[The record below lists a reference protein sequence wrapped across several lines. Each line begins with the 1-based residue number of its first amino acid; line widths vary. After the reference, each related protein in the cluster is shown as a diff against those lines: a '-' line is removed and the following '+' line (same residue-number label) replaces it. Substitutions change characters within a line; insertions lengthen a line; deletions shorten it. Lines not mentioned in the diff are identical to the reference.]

1 MRLKDKVA
9 IVTGGAQGIG
19 RAIAATFAQEGAAVV
34 IMDVNKEGAEA
45 LAQEITSQGGRALA
59 VEADVRSEDDAQK
72 VVDATLKNFQHI
84 DILVNNAG
92 IVRDYL
98 VVSMKPK
105 DWQDVIDINLGG
117 VYNFSKKVIRPMLM
131 AKSGKIINL
140 ASLAG
145 ITGGRGQANYAASKA
160 GIIAFTRALALELA
174 PKGITVNAVAPG
186 MVVTQMSERVR
197 SFTQDKVKSLIPLAR
212 YGQPEDIARAVLF
225 LASPD
230 ADYITGQVI
239 VVDGGLGLGP
249 RW

>member
-34 IMDVNKEGAEA
+34 ITDVNKEGAEA

-131 AKSGKIINL
+131 ARSGKIINI
-140 ASLAG
+140 ASLTG

-174 PKGITVNAVAPG
+174 PKGITLNAVAPG
-186 MVVTQMSERVR
+186 MVVTRMSERVR

>member
-34 IMDVNKEGAEA
+34 ITDVNKEGAEA

-131 AKSGKIINL
+131 ARSGKIINI
-140 ASLAG
+140 ASLTG

-174 PKGITVNAVAPG
+174 PKGITLNAVAPG
-186 MVVTQMSERVR
+186 MVVTRMSERVR

-212 YGQPEDIARAVLF
+212 YGQPEDIAKAVLF